1 MRVPVKLGIH
11 PLPKRWGTSAPYLI
25 KTDFI
30 YCDTDE
36 LENGVYSLVGHL
48 CDFCRKD
55 AIERCHC
62 SGVDSCKCSE
72 RFKNILKNEVTAND

>member
-1 MRVPVKLGIH
+1 MI
-11 PLPKRWGTSAPYLI
+11 I

-55 AIERCHC
+55 AIGRYHC
-62 SGVDSCKCSE
+62 SGADSCKCSDQFE
-72 RFKNILKNEVTAND
+72 NILKNEVTFND